1 MKPPAFL
8 MDMPLRVLR
17 GKAKDIERWLKA
29 NGKQRPTL
37 WDLHLARK
45 ERRGEK

>member
-1 MKPPAFL
+1 MKPPAYL
-8 MDMPLRVLR
+8 LEMPLRVLR
-17 GKAKDIERWLKA
+17 GKAREIERWLKA

-45 ERRGEK
+45 ARRGEG